1 MTNNYNRFNE
11 WLGLASNNID
21 KVIKFYKIN
30 EYSACVFRIQL
41 STEQLQKAL
50 IFLLGLQFRKTH
62 EPSKILEAIENNSII
77 QIEKKNLNQIKKL
90 TTIAREIEKEET
102 ATRYGIVID
111 GKLISPDDYYDKD
124 KTDTFINKL
133 KEIIIIFREL
143 LKEIPDLEQEIKHL
157 HKFIKKI
164 EELD

>member
-1 MTNNYNRFNE
+1 M
-11 WLGLASNNID
+11 
-21 KVIKFYKIN
+21 
-30 EYSACVFRIQL
+30 
-41 STEQLQKAL
+41 
-50 IFLLGLQFRKTH
+50 IFLLGLQFRKTQ
-62 EPSKILEAIENNSII
+62 EPSKILEAIKNNSSI

-124 KTDTFINKL
+124 KTDNFIKKI

-143 LKEIPDLEQEIKHL
+143 LKEIPDLEQEIKNL
-157 HKFIKKI
+157 QKFIKKI